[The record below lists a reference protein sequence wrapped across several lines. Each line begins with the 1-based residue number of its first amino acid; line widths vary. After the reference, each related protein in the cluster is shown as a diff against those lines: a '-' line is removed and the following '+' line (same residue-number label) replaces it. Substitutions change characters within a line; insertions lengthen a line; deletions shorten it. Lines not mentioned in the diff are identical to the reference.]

1 LNGGRI
7 AVESYFVTSCATVT
21 AAAEAEPAEEL
32 DEHPDQ
38 AYVTLATNDVYAVGA
53 MVLAYSLRATC
64 TTRQLVAMVTPDVSP
79 AMRDVMREF
88 FDVLFDVSPIDSND
102 SDNLSLLNRP
112 VVVIAHTRRDS
123 APDSIVVCGETNVTS
138 ASVYNV
144 L

>member
-1 LNGGRI
+1 
-7 AVESYFVTSCATVT
+7 
-21 AAAEAEPAEEL
+21 
-32 DEHPDQ
+32 
-38 AYVTLATNDVYAVGA
+38 
-53 MVLAYSLRATC
+53 
-64 TTRQLVAMVTPDVSP
+64 MVTPDVSP